1 MDALNTKLPC
11 DRGEMRRRIRDARH
25 GGPAGSFALGAII
38 NRAVS
43 RLAVAEAFVAFGI
56 GNGFPLLAAMS
67 GNPDKRCIG
76 VDDFNQFTAGN
87 DKENRTA
94 FLRRF
99 DGLRTERHRLVS
111 ADGGADL
118 TELGQ
123 PPIGVCFF
131 GESSQADL
139 RERLE
144 RCEPHLAENAYLLVN
159 RSDRPEVLR
168 AALAF
173 VNASNNQY
181 RILLDQ
187 RASHNA
193 SLTLGGG
200 VLLFQ
205 LLGRNVAAP
214 AVSRRPA
221 TPALIPAA

>member
-1 MDALNTKLPC
+1 
-11 DRGEMRRRIRDARH
+11 MRRRIRDARH
-25 GGPAGSFALGAII
+25 GGPTGSFALGAII

-43 RLAVAEAFVAFGI
+43 RLAGAEAFVAFWI

-76 VDDFNQFTAGN
+76 VDDFDRFTEGS

-99 DGLRTERHRLVS
+99 DGLRTERHHLVS
-111 ADGGADL
+111 RDFKAGLAD
-118 TELGQ
+118 LGQ
-123 PPIGVCFF
+123 PPIGLCFF
-131 GESSQADL
+131 GDSSRDDL

-144 RCEPHLAENAYLLVN
+144 WSEPHLAENAYLLVN
-159 RSDRPEVLR
+159 RSDRPEVLG

-173 VNASNNQY
+173 LNASSNQY

-187 RASHNA
+187 RTSHNA

-205 LLGRNVAAP
+205 LLGRNVSAP
-214 AVSRRPA
+214 AISHRPA
-221 TPALIPAA
+221 TPALVPAA